1 MYIYNANVI
10 TMAEKNYE
18 NGFIL
23 IENDK
28 IKAVGDMSQLKDFS
42 PSDSDIDAKG
52 RTAYPGFVDAHTHIG
67 AWEDGLAFEGDDGNE
82 DTDPLYPE
90 PSCDRYD
97 KSARPLLRR
106 SGAGRRYLGGM
117 RNGKRKSHRRNFSC
131 YENGRLKEDRQ
142 EDNKKSRCGK
152 ICTR

>member
-10 TMAEKNYE
+10 TMADKNYE

-52 RTAYPGFVDAHTHIG
+52 RTAYPGFVDARISAHGRT
-67 AWEDGLAFEGDDGNE
+67 GLRSRATTE
-82 DTDPLYPE
+82 TRIQTPLP
-90 PSCDRYD
+90 RTFV
-97 KSARPLLRR
+97 R
-106 SGAGRRYLGGM
+106 
-117 RNGKRKSHRRNFSC
+117 
-131 YENGRLKEDRQ
+131 
-142 EDNKKSRCGK
+142 
-152 ICTR
+152 

>member
-28 IKAVGDMSQLKDFS
+28 IKAVGNMSQLKDFS

-52 RTAYPGFVDAHTHIG
+52 RTAYPGFIDAHTRISVRG
-67 AWEDGLAFEGDDGNE
+67 RTGLRSRATTE
-82 DTDPLYPE
+82 TRIQTPLP
-90 PSCDRYD
+90 RT
-97 KSARPLLRR
+97 
-106 SGAGRRYLGGM
+106 
-117 RNGKRKSHRRNFSC
+117 FV
-131 YENGRLKEDRQ
+131 Q
-142 EDNKKSRCGK
+142 
-152 ICTR
+152 